1 MPLKVCFVWYLL
13 WLLDCLLLMVVFYVC
28 FDFLLHFLL
37 KMFVL
42 VVFFGVQIW
51 NVL

>member
-13 WLLDCLLLMVVFYVC
+13 WLLGCLLLMVVFYVC
-28 FDFLLHFLL
+28 FDFLLQFLL